1 MKTHIMK
8 TNRITASPL
17 RKSGLLNNS
26 TIAVARGILTAVM
39 ALTLWVGA
47 TNLAHAQL
55 NFTIN
60 ATPMA
65 DALGYVTSQNYNFVY
80 TLNTDPTTGNGPFQP
95 GTATAG
101 DNYHWI
107 QEWVMDPQIWTSV
120 AGDGLAGTWTQ
131 PSAGGAQSAD
141 PYSYLTASSSSP
153 FLSLLGGAD
162 VSNVGLTAAGIPV
175 EWIWFSADF
184 TGLNFSAITGTL
196 PDPNVYLAGYTG
208 SYAASSSIT
217 GWINGVSGDAMLTVN
232 SLSLDMTTAPEPSTM
247 ALLAGGFGALFFFR
261 RRRSGTAN

>member
-1 MKTHIMK
+1 MK
-8 TNRITASPL
+8 TNLVKIS
-17 RKSGLLNNS
+17 
-26 TIAVARGILTAVM
+26 AVV
-39 ALTLWVGA
+39 ALALWGGVPCR
-47 TNLAHAQL
+47 AQSQIS
-55 NFTIN
+55 FTIN
-60 ATPMA
+60 ATPTA

-162 VSNVGLTAAGIPV
+162 VSNVGLTAAGTPV
-175 EWIWFSADF
+175 IWIWFAADF
-184 TGLNFSAITGTL
+184 TGLYFSAITGTL
-196 PDPNVYLAGYTG
+196 PDPNVYLADYTG

-217 GWINGVSGDAMLTVN
+217 GWIHGVSGDAMFTVN
-232 SLSLDMTTAPEPSTM
+232 SLSLAMTTVPEPSTA
-247 ALLAGGFGALFFFR
+247 ALLAGGFCALLKFR
-261 RRRSGTAN
+261 RRK

>member
-1 MKTHIMK
+1 MK
-8 TNRITASPL
+8 TNLVKIS
-17 RKSGLLNNS
+17 
-26 TIAVARGILTAVM
+26 AVV
-39 ALTLWVGA
+39 ALALWGGVPCR
-47 TNLAHAQL
+47 AQSQI

-60 ATPMA
+60 ATPTA

-80 TLNTDPTTGNGPFQP
+80 TLNTDPTTGNGPFDP

-153 FLSLLGGAD
+153 SLSLFGGAD
-162 VSNVGLTAAGIPV
+162 LSNVGLTAAGTPV
-175 EWIWFSADF
+175 ISIWFAADF

-196 PDPNVYLAGYTG
+196 PDPNAYLAGYTG

-217 GWINGVSGDAMLTVN
+217 GRIHGVSGDAMFTVN
-232 SLSLDMTTAPEPSTM
+232 SLSLDMTTVPEPSTA
-247 ALLAGGFGALFFFR
+247 ALLAGGFCALLKFR
-261 RRRSGTAN
+261 RRK